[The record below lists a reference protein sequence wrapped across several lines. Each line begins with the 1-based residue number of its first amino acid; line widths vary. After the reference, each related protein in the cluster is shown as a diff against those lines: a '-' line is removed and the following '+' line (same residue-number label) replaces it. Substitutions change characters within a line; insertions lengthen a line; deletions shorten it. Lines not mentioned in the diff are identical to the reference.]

1 MIASHT
7 VTEARK
13 QHEIIQKKSWV
24 FFPSGVSTSTQ
35 NLMGSYLQEVAK
47 FNTGINKHTEQLSR
61 SETINKFQ
69 LRKSLLGEKKT
80 QKNGPV
86 TFLEAIPKT
95 FMS

>member
-1 MIASHT
+1 
-7 VTEARK
+7 
-13 QHEIIQKKSWV
+13 
-24 FFPSGVSTSTQ
+24 
-35 NLMGSYLQEVAK
+35 MGSYLQEVAK